1 MRRSH
6 RFMALAGT
14 ATLALAACTPSG
26 SGSPAAS
33 TAGSAGESAAES
45 AAPSYEPASVK
56 LQLQWLDQSQFSGY
70 YAAEAQG
77 YYKEVGLTVEFLPGG
92 GTISPQEV
100 GSQPNGPEFTIAWV
114 PKVLQ
119 AREAGSDLVQIA
131 QMAQR
136 APTLSVSWKNANITK
151 PEDFKGKKVGV
162 PGLNSM
168 LHVMFQKWLLDNK
181 VPLNQVTMI
190 EAPFPQMNDM
200 LKGGTIDAA
209 VAIEPFRARIVS
221 GNTGY
226 RVADYVTDIQDNV
239 LAAFWMAK
247 ADWAKANPQ
256 VVKAYRE
263 AYDEGLDWCVKNP
276 EEAKQL
282 QVKYLGFPSPVIPS
296 YSSAINAKDL
306 EIFEQA
312 GRQVGMLRQPVDV
325 SKLVW
330 K

>member
-1 MRRSH
+1 MFAAKDKGFFEKRG
-6 RFMALAGT
+6 LAV
-14 ATLALAACTPSG
+14 TLPRIPLASNI
-26 SGSPAAS
+26 PAAIVADS
-33 TAGSAGESAAES
+33 LQIGMGTGSML
-45 AAPSYEPASVK
+45 V
-56 LQLQWLDQSQFSGY
+56 QT
-70 YAAEAQG
+70 AEA
-77 YYKEVGLTVEFLPGG
+77 GLGLVAL
-92 GTISPQEV
+92 
-100 GSQPNGPEFTIAWV
+100 NGASRFRKSNSIV
-114 PKVLQ
+114 SLV
-119 AREAGSDLVQIA
+119 ARSGEKIQ
-131 QMAQR
+131 
-136 APTLSVSWKNANITK
+136 K

-168 LHVMFQKWLLDNK
+168 LHVLFQKWLLDNK

-209 VAIEPFRARIVS
+209 VAIEPFRTRIVS

-226 RVADYVTDIQDNV
+226 RVADYVTDVQDNV

-256 VVKAYRE
+256 AVRAFRA
-263 AYDEGLDWCVKNP
+263 AYDEALAWCVKNP

-282 QVKYLGFPSPVIPS
+282 QVKYLGFPSPVVPS
-296 YSSAINAKDL
+296 YSSSISPEDL

-312 GRQVGMLRQPVDV
+312 GRQVGMLRGPVDV
-325 SKLVW
+325 RNLVW

>member
-1 MRRSH
+1 VALNGAS
-6 RFMALAGT
+6 RFQKSNSIVSLVART
-14 ATLALAACTPSG
+14 
-26 SGSPAAS
+26 
-33 TAGSAGESAAES
+33 GE
-45 AAPSYEPASVK
+45 K
-56 LQLQWLDQSQFSGY
+56 
-70 YAAEAQG
+70 
-77 YYKEVGLTVEFLPGG
+77 
-92 GTISPQEV
+92 IH
-100 GSQPNGPEFTIAWV
+100 
-114 PKVLQ
+114 
-119 AREAGSDLVQIA
+119 
-131 QMAQR
+131 
-136 APTLSVSWKNANITK
+136 K

>member
-1 MRRSH
+1 MNMFRT
-6 RFMALAGT
+6 FVALFGAV
-14 ATLALAACTPSG
+14 LASAVLAQTKVNIG
-26 SGSPAAS
+26 YSPAADFTPVFAAKDKGFFEKRGLDVTLTRIPLAS
-33 TAGSAGESAAES
+33 NIPSAIVADSLQIGMGTGSML
-45 AAPSYEPASVK
+45 V
-56 LQLQWLDQSQFSGY
+56 QT
-70 YAAEAQG
+70 AEA
-77 YYKEVGLTVEFLPGG
+77 GLGLVAL
-92 GTISPQEV
+92 
-100 GSQPNGPEFTIAWV
+100 NGASRFQKSNSIV
-114 PKVLQ
+114 SLV
-119 AREAGSDLVQIA
+119 ARSGERIQKAEDL
-131 QMAQR
+131 
-136 APTLSVSWKNANITK
+136 
-151 PEDFKGKKVGV
+151 KGKKVGV

-168 LHVMFQKWLLDNK
+168 LHVMLQKWLLDNK

-221 GNTGY
+221 ANTGY

-256 VVKAYRE
+256 AVKAYRE
-263 AYDEGLDWCVKNP
+263 AYDEALDWCVKNP
-276 EEAKQL
+276 DEARQL

-296 YSSAINAKDL
+296 YSSAISAKDL

-312 GRQVGMLRQPVDV
+312 GRQVGMLRKPVDV
-325 SKLVW
+325 RNLVW

>member
-1 MRRSH
+1 MNM
-6 RFMALAGT
+6 FK
-14 ATLALAACTPSG
+14 TLCAALAALLSSVALAQTKVNIG
-26 SGSPAAS
+26 YSPAADFTPVFAAKDKGFFEKRGLDVTLTRIPLAS
-33 TAGSAGESAAES
+33 NIPAAIMADSLQIGMGTGSML
-45 AAPSYEPASVK
+45 V
-56 LQLQWLDQSQFSGY
+56 QT
-70 YAAEAQG
+70 AEA
-77 YYKEVGLTVEFLPGG
+77 GLGLVAL
-92 GTISPQEV
+92 
-100 GSQPNGPEFTIAWV
+100 NGASRFQKSNSIV
-114 PKVLQ
+114 SLV
-119 AREAGSDLVQIA
+119 ARTGEKIH
-131 QMAQR
+131 
-136 APTLSVSWKNANITK
+136 K

>member
-1 MRRSH
+1 MIKTLATLMLSAIVATA
-6 RFMALAGT
+6 ALAQTKVNIGY
-14 ATLALAACTPSG
+14 
-26 SGSPAAS
+26 SPAADFTPVFAAKDRGYFEKRGLDVTLTRIPLAS
-33 TAGSAGESAAES
+33 NIPSAIVADSLQIGMGTGSML
-45 AAPSYEPASVK
+45 V
-56 LQLQWLDQSQFSGY
+56 QT
-70 YAAEAQG
+70 AEA
-77 YYKEVGLTVEFLPGG
+77 GLGLVAL
-92 GTISPQEV
+92 
-100 GSQPNGPEFTIAWV
+100 NGASRFQKSNSIV
-114 PKVLQ
+114 SLV
-119 AREAGSDLVQIA
+119 ARTGEKIH
-131 QMAQR
+131 
-136 APTLSVSWKNANITK
+136 K
-151 PEDFKGKKVGV
+151 PDDFKGKKVGV

-181 VPLNQVTMI
+181 VPLSQVTMI

-209 VAIEPFRARIVS
+209 VAIEPFRARILS

-256 VVKAYRE
+256 AVRAFRE
-263 AYDEGLDWCVKNP
+263 AYDEALDWCVKNP
-276 EEAKQL
+276 DEAKQL

-296 YSSAINAKDL
+296 YSSAISPKDF

-325 SKLVW
+325 RNLVW

>member
-1 MRRSH
+1 MLKTLTTFILGALVSTS
-6 RFMALAGT
+6 ALAQTKVNIGY
-14 ATLALAACTPSG
+14 
-26 SGSPAAS
+26 SPAADFTPVFAAKDKGFFDKRGLDVTLTRIPLAS
-33 TAGSAGESAAES
+33 NIPAAIVSDSLQIGMGTGSML
-45 AAPSYEPASVK
+45 V
-56 LQLQWLDQSQFSGY
+56 QT
-70 YAAEAQG
+70 AEA
-77 YYKEVGLTVEFLPGG
+77 GLGLVAL
-92 GTISPQEV
+92 
-100 GSQPNGPEFTIAWV
+100 NGASRFQKSNSIV
-114 PKVLQ
+114 SLV
-119 AREAGSDLVQIA
+119 ARSGEKIQKAEDL
-131 QMAQR
+131 
-136 APTLSVSWKNANITK
+136 
-151 PEDFKGKKVGV
+151 KGKKVGV

-168 LHVMFQKWLLDNK
+168 LHVMLQKWLLDNK
-181 VPLNQVTMI
+181 IALSQVTMI

-209 VAIEPFRARIVS
+209 VAIEPFRTRILS
-221 GNTGY
+221 ANTGY
-226 RVADYVTDIQDNV
+226 RVADYVTDVQDNV

-263 AYDEGLDWCVKNP
+263 AYDEALAWCVKNP

-296 YSSAINAKDL
+296 YSSAISAKDL

-325 SKLVW
+325 QKLVW

>member
-1 MRRSH
+1 MNMFR
-6 RFMALAGT
+6 
-14 ATLALAACTPSG
+14 TLSAVILAAIACIAMAQSKVNIG
-26 SGSPAAS
+26 YSPAADFTPVFAAKDNGFFEKRGLDVTLTRIPLAS
-33 TAGSAGESAAES
+33 NIPAAIVADSLQIGMGTGSML
-45 AAPSYEPASVK
+45 V
-56 LQLQWLDQSQFSGY
+56 QT
-70 YAAEAQG
+70 AEA
-77 YYKEVGLTVEFLPGG
+77 GLGLVAL
-92 GTISPQEV
+92 
-100 GSQPNGPEFTIAWV
+100 NGASRFQKSNSIV
-114 PKVLQ
+114 SLV
-119 AREAGSDLVQIA
+119 ARSGEKIQ
-131 QMAQR
+131 
-136 APTLSVSWKNANITK
+136 K

-168 LHVMFQKWLLDNK
+168 LHVLFQKWLLDNK

-209 VAIEPFRARIVS
+209 VAIEPFRTRIVS

-226 RVADYVTDIQDNV
+226 RVADYVTDVQDNV

-256 VVKAYRE
+256 AVRAFRE
-263 AYDEGLDWCVKNP
+263 AYDEALAWCVKNP

-282 QVKYLGFPSPVIPS
+282 QVKYLGFPSPVVPS
-296 YSSAINAKDL
+296 YSSSISPEDL

-312 GRQVGMLRQPVDV
+312 GRQVGMLRGPVDV
-325 SKLVW
+325 RNLVW

>member
-1 MRRSH
+1 MNMFRT
-6 RFMALAGT
+6 FVALIAAALAS
-14 ATLALAACTPSG
+14 AALAQTKVNIG
-26 SGSPAAS
+26 YSPAADFTPVFAAKDKGFFEKRGLDVTLTRIPLAS
-33 TAGSAGESAAES
+33 NIPAAIVSDSLQIGMGTGSML
-45 AAPSYEPASVK
+45 V
-56 LQLQWLDQSQFSGY
+56 QT
-70 YAAEAQG
+70 AEA
-77 YYKEVGLTVEFLPGG
+77 GLGLVAL
-92 GTISPQEV
+92 
-100 GSQPNGPEFTIAWV
+100 NGASRFQKSNSIV
-114 PKVLQ
+114 SLV
-119 AREAGSDLVQIA
+119 ARTGEKMQKA
-131 QMAQR
+131 
-136 APTLSVSWKNANITK
+136 
-151 PEDFKGKKVGV
+151 EDFKGKKVGV

-263 AYDEGLDWCVKNP
+263 AYDEALDWCVKNP

-296 YSSAINAKDL
+296 YSSAISAKDL

-312 GRQVGMLRQPVDV
+312 GRQVGMLRKPVDV
-325 SKLVW
+325 RNLVW

>member
-1 MRRSH
+1 MK
-6 RFMALAGT
+6 MCK
-14 ATLALAACTPSG
+14 TLTTVFLCLVAAAASAQTKVNIG
-26 SGSPAAS
+26 YSPAADFTPVFAAKDKGFFDKHGLDVTLTRIPLAS
-33 TAGSAGESAAES
+33 NIPAAIVSDSLQIGMGTGSML
-45 AAPSYEPASVK
+45 V
-56 LQLQWLDQSQFSGY
+56 QT
-70 YAAEAQG
+70 AEA
-77 YYKEVGLTVEFLPGG
+77 GLGLVAL
-92 GTISPQEV
+92 
-100 GSQPNGPEFTIAWV
+100 NGASRFQKSNSIV
-114 PKVLQ
+114 SLV
-119 AREAGSDLVQIA
+119 ARSGEKIH
-131 QMAQR
+131 
-136 APTLSVSWKNANITK
+136 K

-181 VPLNQVTMI
+181 VPLQQVTMI

-209 VAIEPFRARIVS
+209 VAIEPFRARILS
-221 GNTGY
+221 ANTGY

-256 VVKAYRE
+256 AVRAYRE
-263 AYDEGLDWCVKNP
+263 AYDEALDWCVKNP
-276 EEAKQL
+276 EEARQL

-296 YSSAINAKDL
+296 YSSAISPKDL

-325 SKLVW
+325 RNLVW

>member
-1 MRRSH
+1 MLKI
-6 RFMALAGT
+6 F
-14 ATLALAACTPSG
+14 ATLLLALAATVAAAQTKVNIG
-26 SGSPAAS
+26 YSPAADFTPVFAAKDKGFFEKRGLDVTLTRIPLAS
-33 TAGSAGESAAES
+33 NIPAAIVSDSLQIGMGTGSMLVQTAEAGLGLVALNGASRFQKSNSIVSLVARAGE
-45 AAPSYEPASVK
+45 K
-56 LQLQWLDQSQFSGY
+56 IQ
-70 YAAEAQG
+70 
-77 YYKEVGLTVEFLPGG
+77 
-92 GTISPQEV
+92 
-100 GSQPNGPEFTIAWV
+100 
-114 PKVLQ
+114 
-119 AREAGSDLVQIA
+119 
-131 QMAQR
+131 
-136 APTLSVSWKNANITK
+136 K

-181 VPLNQVTMI
+181 VPLAQVTMI

-209 VAIEPFRARIVS
+209 IAIEPFRTRILS

-256 VVKAYRE
+256 TVSAFRE
-263 AYDEGLDWCVKNP
+263 AYDEALAWCVQNP
-276 EEAKQL
+276 EDAKQL
-282 QVKYLGFPSPVIPS
+282 QVKYLGFPSPVVPS
-296 YSSAINAKDL
+296 YSSAISPADL
-306 EIFEQA
+306 EIFEKA

-325 SKLVW
+325 RKLVW

>member
-1 MRRSH
+1 MLKI
-6 RFMALAGT
+6 F
-14 ATLALAACTPSG
+14 ATLLLALAATVAAAQTKVNIG
-26 SGSPAAS
+26 YSPAADFTPVFAAKDKGFFEKRGLDVTLTRIPLAS
-33 TAGSAGESAAES
+33 NIPAAIVSDSLQIGMGTGSML
-45 AAPSYEPASVK
+45 V
-56 LQLQWLDQSQFSGY
+56 QT
-70 YAAEAQG
+70 AEA
-77 YYKEVGLTVEFLPGG
+77 GLGLVAL
-92 GTISPQEV
+92 
-100 GSQPNGPEFTIAWV
+100 NGASRFQKSNSIV
-114 PKVLQ
+114 SLV
-119 AREAGSDLVQIA
+119 ARAEEKIQ
-131 QMAQR
+131 
-136 APTLSVSWKNANITK
+136 K

-181 VPLNQVTMI
+181 VPLAQVTMI

-209 VAIEPFRARIVS
+209 IAIEPFRTRILS

-256 VVKAYRE
+256 TVSAFRE
-263 AYDEGLDWCVKNP
+263 AYDEALAWCVQNP
-276 EEAKQL
+276 EDAKQL
-282 QVKYLGFPSPVIPS
+282 QVKYLGFPSPVVPS
-296 YSSAINAKDL
+296 YSSAISPADL
-306 EIFEQA
+306 EIFEKA

-325 SKLVW
+325 RKLVW

>member
-1 MRRSH
+1 MFR
-6 RFMALAGT
+6 
-14 ATLALAACTPSG
+14 TLSAVILAAIACIAMAQSKVNIG
-26 SGSPAAS
+26 YSPAADFTPVFAAKDKGFFEKRGLDVTLTRIPLAS
-33 TAGSAGESAAES
+33 NIPAAIVADSLQIGMGTGSML
-45 AAPSYEPASVK
+45 V
-56 LQLQWLDQSQFSGY
+56 QT
-70 YAAEAQG
+70 AEA
-77 YYKEVGLTVEFLPGG
+77 GLGLVAL
-92 GTISPQEV
+92 
-100 GSQPNGPEFTIAWV
+100 NGASRFQKSNSIV
-114 PKVLQ
+114 SLV
-119 AREAGSDLVQIA
+119 ARSGEKIQ
-131 QMAQR
+131 
-136 APTLSVSWKNANITK
+136 K

-168 LHVMFQKWLLDNK
+168 LHVLFQKWLLDNK

-209 VAIEPFRARIVS
+209 VAIEPFRTRIVS

-226 RVADYVTDIQDNV
+226 RVADYVTDVQDNV

-256 VVKAYRE
+256 AVRAFRE
-263 AYDEGLDWCVKNP
+263 AYDEALAWCVKNP

-282 QVKYLGFPSPVIPS
+282 QVKYLGFPSPVVPS
-296 YSSAINAKDL
+296 YSSSISPEDL

-312 GRQVGMLRQPVDV
+312 GRQVGMLRGPVDV
-325 SKLVW
+325 RNLVW